1 MLPLSIICIFAAY
14 LSFLMKS
21 KFIIPPIPAVLS
33 AIVSVQCGAAIA
45 KGLFPEIGAAATA
58 SLRIGL
64 SAIILLVAF
73 RPKLSELN
81 AKQWK
86 YVILYGLSLGAM
98 NMIFYFA
105 IERIPIGLG
114 VTLEFVGPLVVA
126 IFSSK
131 KAVDF
136 IWVILAAAGIA
147 LIAPWTDKGLDLIG
161 VLLALLAGAFWA
173 AYILLGGRISK
184 IMKGGEAVA
193 VGMLF
198 ATILILPFGF
208 AGGGLNH
215 LNPKLLALG
224 AALALLSSAIPFT
237 LEITALKQLPPRTFS
252 ILMSLEPAMAS
263 LAAFVFLQEYLTVVE
278 CAAVACVVIATA
290 GSSLTAKK
298 TLEI

>member
-1 MLPLSIICIFAAY
+1 
-14 LSFLMKS
+14 MKS
-21 KFIIPPIPAVLS
+21 KFIIPPIPAVLL
-33 AIVSVQCGAAIA
+33 AIISVQCGAAIA

-98 NMIFYFA
+98 NMVFYFA

-114 VTLEFVGPLVVA
+114 VTLEFVGPLVLA

-136 IWVILAAAGIA
+136 IWVILAAVGIA

-173 AYILLGGRISK
+173 AYILLGGRVSK

-224 AALALLSSAIPFT
+224 AALSLLSSAIPFT
-237 LEITALKQLPPRTFS
+237 LEINALKQLPPRTFS

-278 CAAVACVVIATA
+278 CAAVACVVIASA
-290 GSSLTAKK
+290 GSSLTSKK
-298 TLEI
+298 TAKI

>member
-1 MLPLSIICIFAAY
+1 
-14 LSFLMKS
+14 MKS
-21 KFIIPPIPAVLS
+21 KFIIPPIPAVLL
-33 AIVSVQCGAAIA
+33 AIISVQCGAAIA

-73 RPKLSELN
+73 RPKLGELN

-98 NMIFYFA
+98 NMVFYFA

-114 VTLEFVGPLVVA
+114 VTLEFVGPLVLA

-136 IWVILAAAGIA
+136 IWVILAAVGIA

-263 LAAFVFLQEYLTVVE
+263 LAAFVFLHEYLTVVE
-278 CAAVACVVIATA
+278 CAAVACVVIASA

-298 TLEI
+298 KAKI

>member
-1 MLPLSIICIFAAY
+1 
-14 LSFLMKS
+14 MKS
-21 KFIIPPIPAVLS
+21 KFIIPPIPAVLL
-33 AIVSVQCGAAIA
+33 AIISVQCGAAIA

-98 NMIFYFA
+98 NMVFYFA

-114 VTLEFVGPLVVA
+114 VTLEFVGPLVLA

-136 IWVILAAAGIA
+136 IWVILAAVGIA

-278 CAAVACVVIATA
+278 CAAVACVVIASA

-298 TLEI
+298 TAEI